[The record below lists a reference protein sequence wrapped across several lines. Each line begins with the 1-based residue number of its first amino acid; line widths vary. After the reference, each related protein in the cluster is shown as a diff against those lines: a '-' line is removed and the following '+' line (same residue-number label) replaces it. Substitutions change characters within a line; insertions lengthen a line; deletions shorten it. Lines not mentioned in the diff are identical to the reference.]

1 MRVIEVSGEL
11 VFEDGTRLYSN
22 HESSCCESHYLDF
35 EHISM
40 DDFEGL
46 DFDLSNDNFFEAVDG
61 YGIRLVP
68 TNGFPVSIPGY
79 GYNNGYYSTELEL
92 VLSSPDGNRRVFDIS
107 DCQEINY

>member
-22 HESSCCESHYLDF
+22 HDSSCCESHYLDF
-35 EHISM
+35 EHISI

-68 TNGFPVSIPGY
+68 TNGFPVPIPGY